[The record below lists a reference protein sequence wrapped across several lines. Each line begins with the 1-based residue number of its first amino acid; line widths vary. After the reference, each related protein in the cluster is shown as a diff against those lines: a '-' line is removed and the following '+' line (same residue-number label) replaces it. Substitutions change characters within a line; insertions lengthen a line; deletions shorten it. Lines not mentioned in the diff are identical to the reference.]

1 MIPYVDK
8 GMIQTQSIR
17 KIDPRSSNKGDYK
30 DFVNLWLEWQ
40 VVSDATDKENLI
52 SLDFKLTKKEIKPT
66 ENSKVSVPIVA
77 LYHLAEKYNWLQVL
91 RSPLHRPND
100 PYELVQFIQMLDR
113 L

>member
-1 MIPYVDK
+1 
-8 GMIQTQSIR
+8 MIQAPR
-17 KIDPRSSNKGDYK
+17 VNKISSKSSSREGYG

-40 VVSDATDKENLI
+40 VAPDSTDKENLI
-52 SLDFKLTKKEIKPT
+52 SLDFKLVNKEIKPT
-66 ENSKVSVPIVA
+66 EHSKVSVPIVA

>member
-1 MIPYVDK
+1 MTRV
-8 GMIQTQSIR
+8 QSLS
-17 KIDPRSSNKGDYK
+17 KVNHKTSNQEGLK

-40 VVSDATDKENLI
+40 VVPDATDKENLI
-52 SLDFKLTKKEIKPT
+52 SLDFKLVTKEVKPT

-100 PYELVQFIQMLDR
+100 PYELVQFIQMLDK